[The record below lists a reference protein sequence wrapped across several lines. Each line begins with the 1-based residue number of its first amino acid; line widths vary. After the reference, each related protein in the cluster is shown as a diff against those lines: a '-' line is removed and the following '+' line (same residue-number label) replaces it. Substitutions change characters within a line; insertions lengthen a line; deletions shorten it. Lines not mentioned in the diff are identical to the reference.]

1 MIGVLNRIWRDPG
14 GRAGLLL
21 VAAVLLLGLAG
32 PWMVPHDPNKL
43 SILAR
48 FCGPSAAH
56 WLGTDHLGR
65 DLLSRLA
72 DGGRVALLVALSTI
86 AVALAAGTLLGIAAA
101 YAPPAAERAILA
113 VFDIVSA
120 FPSLVFALAV
130 VALMGPGLDKVI
142 LIVAVTLV
150 PHFGRVAR
158 AQTLSLRNSPFLEA
172 ERVLGASPLRIALHH
187 LVPNILGPLVV
198 LASMDVPVVITIEA
212 GLSFLGVGVPPP
224 RASWGTLLHD
234 GYITLSQSPWPVI
247 AAGAVLT
254 LATLGFTL
262 FGEALRDALDPKAD
276 PKADPKLR
284 TEP

>member
-1 MIGVLNRIWRDPG
+1 MHAVLKRIWRDPG

-43 SILAR
+43 NILAR
-48 FCGPSAAH
+48 FGGPSAAH

-86 AVALAAGTLLGIAAA
+86 AVALAAGTLLGTAAA
-101 YAPPAAERAILA
+101 YAPPQGERSILA
-113 VFDIVSA
+113 AFDIISA

-172 ERVLGASPLRIALHH
+172 ERVLGASPLRLALHH

-234 GYITLSQSPWPVI
+234 GYTTLSQSPWPVI

-262 FGEALRDALDPKAD
+262 FGEALRDAI
-276 PKADPKLR
+276 DPKLR